1 MTSVDLSDYVIG
13 DTFRL
18 IQASYVQIPPCDLLN
33 ERDPEFLQVCKFF
46 GSFYQEPSQLLPSQP
61 LNLALGTVLNCD
73 ERNIDGETFLSRRAI
88 VVRSSEIFLFGFSHL
103 QWIVSNQKNDTFL
116 CNNLL
121 PLFTPFDLV
130 CFAGTM
136 VRAKHTGSLWMPAY
150 RVANDTIVFVAVDT
164 GFSDD
169 MAIACTRSQYTRK
182 DHTY

>member
-73 ERNIDGETFLSRRAI
+73 ETNIDGETFLNRCAI
-88 VVRSSEIFLFGFSHL
+88 AARSPEIFLFGFSHL

-116 CNNLL
+116 RDNLSR
-121 PLFTPFDLV
+121 LFTPFDLV
-130 CFAGTM
+130 CFAGTII
-136 VRAKHTGSLWMPAY
+136 RAKYSDSLWVPAY
-150 RVANDTIVFVAVDT
+150 RVENDTVVFVSIDT
-164 GFSDD
+164 GFSKH
-169 MAIACTRSQYTRK
+169 MSIACTRSEYLRA
-182 DHTY
+182 DHTF